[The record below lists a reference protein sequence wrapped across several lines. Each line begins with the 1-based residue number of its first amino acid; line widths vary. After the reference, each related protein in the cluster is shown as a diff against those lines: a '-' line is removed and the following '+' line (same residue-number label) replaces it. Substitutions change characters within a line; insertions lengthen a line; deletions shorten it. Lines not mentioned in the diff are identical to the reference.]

1 MVINMIYMININT
14 EIFLR
19 SVQDLNK
26 LKLLVEVNNWD
37 RPNFSAI
44 ARELGVDRRTV
55 KKYYED
61 VYKRQGIGSALI
73 NISIEWAKHKNSHG
87 LMLETQDNN
96 LIACKFYHNC
106 GFKIGSVDTCLL
118 YTSRCV

>member
-19 SVQDLNK
+19 SVKDLNK
-26 LKLLVEVNNWD
+26 LKLLVEVNNLD

-55 KKYYED
+55 KKYYD
-61 VYKRQGIGSALI
+61 GDIKKVRKSKKSKIDDFYDIISSLLSAETDQIFGLM
-73 NISIEWAKHKNSHG
+73 SIFWTQKVKLFYAALLANNSH
-87 LMLETQDNN
+87 
-96 LIACKFYHNC
+96 
-106 GFKIGSVDTCLL
+106 
-118 YTSRCV
+118 